1 MRVLLGASRGIDRV
15 NGVIGRSV
23 IWLILASTVVSGVN
37 AVVRKTLHTSSNA
50 WLELQWY
57 LYAAAFLL
65 AAGYTLR
72 QNEHVRVD
80 VLISRFSRRTQVWI
94 DLFGLTFFLFPMAAV
109 VLWLSI
115 PFAMQAITSGETSG
129 NAGGLIRWPVIIMM
143 PVGFALLL
151 AQGISELI
159 KRAAFLRGLIG
170 DPASSGP
177 DGSAAVNAA
186 VNT

>member
-1 MRVLLGASRGIDRV
+1 MQGLLGLARAIDRV
-15 NGVIGRSV
+15 NGVIGRGV

-57 LYAAAFLL
+57 LYATAFLL

-94 DLFGLTFFLFPMAAV
+94 DLFGLAFFLFPMAVA
-109 VLWLSI
+109 VLWFSA

-129 NAGGLIRWPVIIMM
+129 NAGGLIRWPVIVMM
-143 PVGFALLL
+143 PLGFALLL
-151 AQGISELI
+151 AQAVSEFI
-159 KRAAFLRGLIG
+159 KRTAFLRGLID
-170 DPASSGP
+170 DPVASQP
-177 DGSAAVNAA
+177 K
-186 VNT
+186 T

>member
-1 MRVLLGASRGIDRV
+1 MTVLLGLAHAIDRI

-57 LYAAAFLL
+57 LYASAFLL

-80 VLISRFSRRTQVWI
+80 VLISRFTRRTQVWI
-94 DLFGLTFFLFPMAAV
+94 DLFGLAFFLFPMAAV
-109 VLWLSI
+109 VLWLSL
-115 PFAMQAITSGETSG
+115 PFAIQAVTSGETSG
-129 NAGGLIRWPVIIMM
+129 NAGGLIRWPVIVMM
-143 PVGFALLL
+143 PLGFALLL
-151 AQGISELI
+151 AQGGSEFI
-159 KRAAFLRGLIG
+159 KRVAFLRGLSG
-170 DPASSGP
+170 DPAA
-177 DGSAAVNAA
+177 SATGTEA
-186 VNT
+186 NT